1 MPAIISIVGH
11 SNSGKTT
18 LLEKL
23 VRELKSRGYRIA
35 TVKHA
40 PDEAGP
46 DEPGTDSWRH
56 IEAGSEATVIAARDR
71 LMLIKPVADSESMEE
86 IVQLIGEDQ
95 DLLIVEGFKRS
106 RMHKIEVHR
115 RETGPMLENL
125 QNRVAFATGEPLET
139 DVRQFPLDDPKS
151 IADFIEEEFIGKRED
166 RVFSLYINGRAVPLT
181 EFPKNIIVNV
191 LLAMAASLKGVG
203 QVGVIRAFLKK
214 K

>member
-35 TVKHA
+35 TVKHV
-40 PDEAGP
+40 PEEAGP
-46 DEPGTDSWRH
+46 DEPGKDSWRH
-56 IEAGSEATVIAARDR
+56 LEAGSEATVVVARDR
-71 LMLIKPVADSESMEE
+71 LMLIKPVTGPEVMEE

-106 RMHKIEVHR
+106 RTPKIEVHR

-125 QNRVAFATGEPLET
+125 QNRAAVVTDEPLDT
-139 DVRQFPLDDPKS
+139 DVRQFPLDDSKG
-151 IADFIEEEFIGKRED
+151 IADFIEAEFIGKRED
-166 RVFSLYINGRAVPLT
+166 RVLSLYINGAAVPLT

-191 LLAMAASLKGVG
+191 LLALAASLKGVG
-203 QVGVIRAFLKK
+203 RVGVIRAFLKK